1 MLGAGA
7 WGTALAIHLAR
18 RLPVR
23 LWCRDAAL
31 AIRLAQD
38 RENGKYLPGARLPS
52 ELAVSSDL
60 GEVVGGAGLIIVGT
74 PTAALPEVIAALLC
88 MGTQAPLI
96 WLCKGFLDHGSSASP
111 AADGGVSEMKP
122 TGAAVPAQAGGE
134 EAPPSQGGV
143 KHQARLPHQFV
154 APLWPAPCGVLSG
167 PSFAEEVAADLPT
180 AITIAANDLQFA
192 RSAAAWLRSET
203 LRIYLSED
211 LVGVEIGGAV
221 KNVMAIAAGIS
232 DGLGFGHNA
241 RAALITRGLAET
253 GRLSEAMGGKR
264 ETLMGLA
271 GLGDLV
277 LTCTG
282 DLSRNRRVGLELAQG
297 KSLTEILAAL
307 GHVAEGVRSARAVR
321 ELATRCGTDLP
332 ISLAV
337 AKVLDDGISPRLAVG
352 ELLRREP
359 GAEST

>member
-1 MLGAGA
+1 M
-7 WGTALAIHLAR
+7 
-18 RLPVR
+18 
-23 LWCRDAAL
+23 
-31 AIRLAQD
+31 AQD
-38 RENGKYLPGARLPS
+38 RENAKYLAGARLP
-52 ELAVSSDL
+52 EGLALSANLDA
-60 GEVVGGAGLIIVGT
+60 VVQDAALLIVGT
-74 PTAALPEVIAALLC
+74 PTAALPDVLAALSSR
-88 MGTQAPLI
+88 GAKAPLI
-96 WLCKGFLDHGSSASP
+96 WLCKGFLD
-111 AADGGVSEMKP
+111 
-122 TGAAVPAQAGGE
+122 
-134 EAPPSQGGV
+134 
-143 KHQARLPHQFV
+143 QARLPHQFV

-180 AITIAANDLQFA
+180 AITIAATDPEFA

-203 LRIYLSED
+203 LRIYVSDD

-253 GRLSEAMGGKR
+253 GRLSAALGGKR

-297 KSLTEILAAL
+297 KSLAEILAAL

-321 ELATRCGTDLP
+321 ELATRSGTDLP

-337 AKVLDDGISPRLAVG
+337 AKVLDDGMSPRLAVG

-359 GAEST
+359 GSESG